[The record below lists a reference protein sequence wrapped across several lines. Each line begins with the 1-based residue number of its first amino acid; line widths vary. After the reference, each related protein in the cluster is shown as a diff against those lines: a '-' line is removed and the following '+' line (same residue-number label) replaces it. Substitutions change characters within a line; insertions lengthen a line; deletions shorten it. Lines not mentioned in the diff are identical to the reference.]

1 MKFRLFILFAVCI
14 TLYNCKNK
22 PSETI
27 QNHILEYEN
36 ECYKVKIT
44 EVNKNDFASFKN
56 SYHNEPFLGIKA
68 ECISLKELLG
78 IIKKVDTSAIVLNTK
93 DFKNKYYSAYIDQKL
108 MNRSQETIITSS
120 IIEALKIQVEKRFF
134 KIDTVTT
141 SINNKAKYLKH
152 IHQIDRK
159 IGDTIKTEY
168 SYSHN
173 LKIFKNYKLEDILSV
188 LNKEFDNHLVLKN
201 KESKRINIEL
211 KGRDWNSTKAEL
223 ESNLGLTFYTLNSSQ
238 KEKYLVKKKM

>member
-1 MKFRLFILFAVCI
+1 MKFRLFILFAVCT

-22 PSETI
+22 PSNTI

-44 EVNKNDFASFKN
+44 EVNKNDLTSFKN
-56 SYHNEPFLGIKA
+56 MYHNEPFLGIKA

-78 IIKKVDTSAIVLNTK
+78 IIKNVDTSAIVLKNK
-93 DFKNKYYSAYIDQKL
+93 DFKNKYYSAFIDQKL
-108 MNRSQETIITSS
+108 RNKSQES
-120 IIEALKIQVEKRFF
+120 IIANSLIDAFKIEVYKSFF
-134 KIDTVTT
+134 EIDTVIT

-168 SYSHN
+168 RCSNN

-188 LNKEFDNHLVLKN
+188 LNKEFDNHIVLKN

-223 ESNLGLTFYTLNSSQ
+223 ESNLGLTFNTLNSSQ
-238 KEKYLVKKKM
+238 KEKYLVMKKL